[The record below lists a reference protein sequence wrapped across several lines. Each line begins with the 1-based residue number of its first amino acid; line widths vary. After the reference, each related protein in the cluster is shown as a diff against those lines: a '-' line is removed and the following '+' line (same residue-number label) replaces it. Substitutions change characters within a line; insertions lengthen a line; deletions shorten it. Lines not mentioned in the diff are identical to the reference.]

1 MVNKLK
7 LYLSGSISG
16 RSLDEAR
23 IQFNE
28 AHNTLEALSYKVY
41 NPLELVNNIA
51 HFHTLDKNEQ
61 WTKAMRED
69 IRVLKDCDILIS
81 LPHKG
86 IESKGAEIEE
96 MVAMKYG
103 IPIVHYDILKQC
115 KFNINKALSKE
126 EQETLIIR

>member
-1 MVNKLK
+1 MKLK

-16 RSLDEAR
+16 RSLEEAKK
-23 IQFNE
+23 QFNE
-28 AHNTLEALSYKVY
+28 AHTTLEALGYEVY

-51 HFHTLDKNEQ
+51 HFHTLTKDEQ

-69 IRVLKDCDILIS
+69 IKVLKDCNILIN

-103 IPIVHYDILKQC
+103 IPIIHYETLEKC
-115 KFNINKALSKE
+115 KFNLNKALTKD

>member
-1 MVNKLK
+1 MTKLK

-16 RSLDEAR
+16 RNLEEAKK
-23 IQFNE
+23 QFNE
-28 AHNTLEALSYKVY
+28 AHTTLEALDYEVY

-51 HFHTLDKNEQ
+51 HFHTLDKHEQ
-61 WTKAMRED
+61 WTRAMRED

-81 LPHKG
+81 LPHKD

-103 IPIVHYDILKQC
+103 IPIVHYDTLKQC
-115 KFNINKALSKE
+115 KFNINKALSKD